1 MMNDEEGEFV
11 AKLSA
16 VGLAIEGRCAKKR
29 IGRST
34 LDIST
39 GGVDGHG

>member
-11 AKLSA
+11 DKPS
-16 VGLAIEGRCAKKR
+16 VMGLAIEGRCAKKR
-29 IGRST
+29 IGRLT